1 MVERDPRYGELIE
14 ARVRDLVPKAVHVFA
29 PPYVDSPREF
39 VSYGYHSSQ
48 IYGYAYRKLKRR
60 MAVLGL
66 EVPPPEEIMPGPI
79 ASPEES
85 RAAGA
90 PV

>member
-1 MVERDPRYGELIE
+1 M
-14 ARVRDLVPKAVHVFA
+14 LVFK
-29 PPYVDSPREF
+29 PPYAESAREF

-48 IYGYAYRKLKRR
+48 IYGYAYRALKRR
-60 MAVLGL
+60 MGVIGLG
-66 EVPPPEEIMPGPI
+66 VPSAEELMPGPI
-79 ASPEES
+79 AEPDEA